1 MARLAGWLVG
11 YLAARAGWL
20 SWFGAGYLVTASHR
34 AHAGSS
40 PERRGAERR
49 ANTYLLHAAA
59 ATAAMAVA
67 NSNGSSSTPTPPS
80 PARRPFTGLVKELST
95 QLTLEPVPI
104 RSTQSAT
111 ATTRNLLRAVNPDRP
126 FLPGQPR
133 VRLDDDGQREADG
146 DTKNELLEYLRK
158 AHLTTELDD
167 ILPFMRYIFVQTP
180 SFKHIMPLHH
190 QKAHAR
196 DIIVVEKPGLHLVW
210 YYDRIFIMP
219 IPAYFYSTAFW
230 VFLEQAE
237 PTAYKAAVGF
247 MRGYYYLIQYQVDFD
262 KACAIGLIPVLPD
275 GTNKHPTYEQFYD
288 FIAPFCHVD
297 DASVS
302 RRYHY
307 GELRLTRIN
316 RTYVLF
322 KFRLAY
328 FHIYPQWGS
337 FLAHLLAPIITV
349 FAVCSVVLNSMQ
361 VSLAALSSGPVQD
374 AWPSLVSVSLYFPI
388 AVIVL
393 IAVVIV
399 AALCGMFVKGI
410 ADLIW
415 VNKTRKRKE
424 AGDPDAGEKSH
435 GVIW

>member
-1 MARLAGWLVG
+1 MTVG
-11 YLAARAGWL
+11 
-20 SWFGAGYLVTASHR
+20 
-34 AHAGSS
+34 
-40 PERRGAERR
+40 
-49 ANTYLLHAAA
+49 
-59 ATAAMAVA
+59 
-67 NSNGSSSTPTPPS
+67 NSNGSSSSSTPAPPG
-80 PARRPFTGLVKELST
+80 PARRPFTGLVKELSS
-95 QLTLEPVPI
+95 QLTLEHVPI
-104 RSTQSAT
+104 RSSQSAT
-111 ATTRNLLRAVNPDRP
+111 ATTRSLLRAADPNKP

-133 VRLDDDGQREADG
+133 VRLDDDGQQEPDRN
-146 DTKNELLEYLRK
+146 TRNELLEYLRK

-230 VFLEQAE
+230 TFLEQAD
-237 PTAYKAAVGF
+237 PAAYKAAVGF
-247 MRGYYYLIQYQVDFD
+247 MRSYYYLIQYQIDFD
-262 KACAIGLIPVLPD
+262 KACEMGLIPRLPD
-275 GTNKHPTYEQFYD
+275 SSANGTSTSRHPTYEEFYD
-288 FIAPFCHVD
+288 FIAPFSKVD
-297 DASVS
+297 DASVN

-316 RTYVLF
+316 RTFVLF

-361 VSLAALSSGPVQD
+361 VSLAALATGPVGD
-374 AWPSLVSVSLYFPI
+374 AWPSMVSVSLYFPI

-393 IAVVIV
+393 IAFIIV
-399 AALCGMFVKGI
+399 GALCGMLVKGI